1 MLEKILVKEIIAP
14 IVIIIVSFI
23 VYKILCAVISRLFLI
38 KVKKIDAKRKKTV
51 HALVKNVIKYF
62 IIVISFLM
70 ILEVYG
76 IDTKSIITSLGVVGV
91 VAGLALQDILKD
103 FISGAAILFENQYSV
118 GDVVTINGFKG
129 EVVFLGIKTTKIKAY
144 TGEVNI
150 IANRMITEVINHTI
164 ESSLA
169 IVDIGVAYNSDLEKV
184 DKIIN
189 QVCEEATNE
198 LENLTGKV
206 ECIGIQQ
213 LAENKIVYRITVTT
227 KPQQNFGI
235 ERILRRKLKDALT
248 KNNIEIP
255 VSQVVIPSA

>member
-1 MLEKILVKEIIAP
+1 MLEKILVKEVIAP
-14 IVIIIVSFI
+14 IVIIIVSFV
-23 VYKILCAVISRLFLI
+23 VYKILCAVVSRLFLI

-70 ILEVYG
+70 ILEIYG

-144 TGEVNI
+144 TGEINI

-164 ESSLA
+164 E
-169 IVDIGVAYNSDLEKV
+169 IGVAYNSDLEKV
-184 DKIIN
+184 DKIID

-206 ECIGIQQ
+206 ECVGIQQ
-213 LAENKIVYRITVTT
+213 LAENKIIYRITVTT